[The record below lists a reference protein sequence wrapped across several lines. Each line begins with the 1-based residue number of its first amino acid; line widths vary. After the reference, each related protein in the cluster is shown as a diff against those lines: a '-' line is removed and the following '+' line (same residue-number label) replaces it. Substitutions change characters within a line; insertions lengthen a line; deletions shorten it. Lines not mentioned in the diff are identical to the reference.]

1 MSKDEPKT
9 LTDAVQY
16 MQQYKTQY
24 SLEEL
29 KQKLQSSGYPENIVS
44 EAEKR
49 VFVTSSKD
57 SVNVGSSIPVTKKVP
72 TYIKIV
78 EFIVGFVGYYILVIV
93 GFGII
98 GLGIS
103 IYIYFR
109 FRKSR
114 RYIALGV
121 LWAFI
126 ASVSLIIVMI
136 ALSMIAQSSMSYL
149 S

>member
-29 KQKLQSSGYPENIVS
+29 KQKLQASGYPENIVS

-103 IYIYFR
+103 I
-109 FRKSR
+109 
-114 RYIALGV
+114 
-121 LWAFI
+121 
-126 ASVSLIIVMI
+126 
-136 ALSMIAQSSMSYL
+136 
-149 S
+149 